1 VSRRIASV
9 KGVKEVLEISGD
21 YDILVKVEAKD
32 TIQLNQVIEDLRAI
46 KGVRSTLTSLVL
58 KKM

>member
-1 VSRRIASV
+1 
-9 KGVKEVLEISGD
+9 LEISGD